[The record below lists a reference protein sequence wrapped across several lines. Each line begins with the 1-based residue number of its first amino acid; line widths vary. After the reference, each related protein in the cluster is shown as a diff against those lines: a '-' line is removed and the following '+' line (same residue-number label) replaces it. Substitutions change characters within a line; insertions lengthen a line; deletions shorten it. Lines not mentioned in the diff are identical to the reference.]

1 MRSALLAFLIVA
13 GAAFDLVTKAWA
25 RDNLEPYGP
34 PSDFLPF
41 VSLRLTFNEG
51 VSFSMLSF
59 DGDTGKTV
67 LLAATGLMTLV
78 MTAWA
83 YVSHGWQ
90 RVSLTLI
97 AAGAL
102 GNLLD
107 RASRGSVTDFL
118 GLHFGDWYPFVFNVA
133 DIWISL
139 GFIGLIAIQLKNSD
153 PTLFR
158 QIPP

>member
-1 MRSALLAFLIVA
+1 MLTFEGDLGQALLL
-13 GAAFDLVTKAWA
+13 G
-25 RDNLEPYGP
+25 
-34 PSDFLPF
+34 
-41 VSLRLTFNEG
+41 
-51 VSFSMLSF
+51 
-59 DGDTGKTV
+59 
-67 LLAATGLMTLV
+67 ATGLLTLII
-78 MTAWA
+78 AGWA
-83 YVSHGWQ
+83 YRSHGWQ
-90 RVSLTLI
+90 RVALSLV

-107 RASRGSVTDFL
+107 RAARGSVTDFL